1 MEKREKAY
9 LFFSIIFFLA
19 SLGIIW
25 WIDRQE
31 VSKQIDEQVQL
42 TCAQR
47 KPEND
52 TGNKADPFIG
62 NEIQAKQEMRADWAI
77 TTKSQAVTSIGN
89 VDDLIQ
95 GVSSNNF

>member
-1 MEKREKAY
+1 MHK
-9 LFFSIIFFLA
+9 
-19 SLGIIW
+19 
-25 WIDRQE
+25 
-31 VSKQIDEQVQL
+31 
-42 TCAQR
+42 
-47 KPEND
+47 ENH
-52 TGNKADPFIG
+52 KADPFIG